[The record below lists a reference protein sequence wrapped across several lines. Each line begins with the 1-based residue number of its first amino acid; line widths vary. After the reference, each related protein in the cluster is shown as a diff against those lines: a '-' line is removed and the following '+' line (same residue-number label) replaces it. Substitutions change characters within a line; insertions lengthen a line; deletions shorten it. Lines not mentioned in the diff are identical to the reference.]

1 VLDFVGHENFEASF
15 DLVAPYGTLVNTLE
29 SDWPAGSNLMA
40 EFKNIS
46 IKFVNIGWP
55 QVMRDHDAR
64 LHQTQLLHDAAQMV
78 DAGQLKPVVDRA

>member
-1 VLDFVGHENFEASF
+1 
-15 DLVAPYGTLVNTLE
+15 
-29 SDWPAGSNLMA
+29 MA

-78 DAGQLKPVVDRA
+78 DAGQLKPVVDRVYPLAQAGEAQSALEAGETLGRVVLEI

>member
-1 VLDFVGHENFEASF
+1 
-15 DLVAPYGTLVNTLE
+15 
-29 SDWPAGSNLMA
+29 MA

-78 DAGQLKPVVDRA
+78 DAGQLKPVVDRVYPLAQAGEAQRALEAGETLGGVVLEI